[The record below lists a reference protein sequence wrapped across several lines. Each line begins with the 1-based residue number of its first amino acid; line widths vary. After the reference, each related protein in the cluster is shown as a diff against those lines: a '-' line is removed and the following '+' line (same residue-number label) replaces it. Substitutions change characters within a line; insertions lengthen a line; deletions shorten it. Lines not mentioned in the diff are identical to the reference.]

1 MTLLLVE
8 DDRLL
13 AETLVDALG
22 IGGQDVH
29 HLDNGDTAYTL
40 LKRQHDYELILLDL
54 NLPGRGGLDVLEAL
68 RAHDTVTPVLILT
81 ARGAVE
87 DRVRGLDLGADDY
100 LAKPFSLEEL
110 EARVRAL
117 LRRRAPSGL
126 MTVGELGFDS
136 LAQRFTLG
144 DEALALP
151 PREQRLLGCLMRHAG
166 QPVDKATLV
175 HEAFG
180 DEELGDNAVEVYV
193 HRLRKRLHGHQV
205 TLRTVRGLGYL
216 LEAS

>member
-1 MTLLLVE
+1 
-8 DDRLL
+8 
-13 AETLVDALG
+13 
-22 IGGQDVH
+22 
-29 HLDNGDTAYTL
+29 
-40 LKRQHDYELILLDL
+40 
-54 NLPGRGGLDVLEAL
+54 
-68 RAHDTVTPVLILT
+68 
-81 ARGAVE
+81 
-87 DRVRGLDLGADDY
+87 
-100 LAKPFSLEEL
+100 
-110 EARVRAL
+110 
-117 LRRRAPSGL
+117 